1 MERVG
6 GWRVFT
12 FLVLVQLVKLQ
23 PTEIRV
29 GTALSLNLCA
39 KWEEAVLGSNTT
51 LGFSGYISLGKLLI
65 LATSCHSCVSL
76 ELNSCHGLRIYN

>member
-65 LATSCHSCVSL
+65 LATSHSYVSL
-76 ELNSCHGLRIYN
+76 KLNSCHGLRIYS

>member
-39 KWEEAVLGSNTT
+39 KWEEAVWVQIPPWAS
-51 LGFSGYISLGKLLI
+51 
-65 LATSCHSCVSL
+65 LATYLWESYL
-76 ELNSCHGLRIYN
+76 F